1 MSSEPPNV
9 LLTSRRGEEKYLLD
23 DLENLGEFKGSE
35 FRDVVIGWV
44 EDKGSFLSELNSGNF
59 PSMARVVPIEKSLE
73 WSGGSFEE
81 DLSGAIRPYADRIET
96 GESFKIS
103 FTRRGLQDRISS
115 KEVEKR
121 MGSAICEELEREG
134 KEPEVD
140 LENPDKT
147 IVIESLGKLFLVGFL
162 TREMEKEY
170 YSLDFL

>member
-1 MSSEPPNV
+1 MTSEPPNV

-23 DLENLGEFKGSE
+23 DLENLGEFKTSE

-44 EDKGSFLSELNSGNF
+44 EDKGSFLSELNSGTF
-59 PSMARVVPIEKSLE
+59 PSMARVVPIEKTLE
-73 WSGGSFEE
+73 WSEESFEE

-115 KEVEKR
+115 QEVEKR
-121 MGSAICEELEREG
+121 MGSAVCEELEREG

-140 LENPDKT
+140 LEDPDKT
-147 IVIESLGKLFLVGFL
+147 IVIESLGKLFLFGFL